1 MEHVTKREVLALE
14 KKIGKRSVAMRRWV
28 NRRQKLS
35 AGGAKNKKQN
45 AIRALENTYVKIAPS
60 SLGGVGVRAIRDIPK
75 GRDPFPFSKD
85 DSTMVFLSYEE
96 ISHLHPN
103 IQKMIQDFHLVTG
116 KVYDFS
122 KPMAFK
128 PEDKFPVSINGLNNM
143 NVSWFLNHNSVDP
156 NVDINEDA
164 SSQGDWVTFIT
175 NRDIKQGEELRYNYN
190 A

>member
-35 AGGAKNKKQN
+35 AGGTKKQN

-60 SLGGVGVRAIRDIPK
+60 SLGGVGVKAIRDIPK
-75 GRDPFPFSKD
+75 GTDPFPFSQDKFP
-85 DSTMVFLSYEE
+85 MAFLSYEE

-122 KPMAFK
+122 KPMTFN
-128 PEDKFPVSINGLNNM
+128 PQDKFPVSINGLNNM

-156 NVDINEDA
+156 NVDINENA